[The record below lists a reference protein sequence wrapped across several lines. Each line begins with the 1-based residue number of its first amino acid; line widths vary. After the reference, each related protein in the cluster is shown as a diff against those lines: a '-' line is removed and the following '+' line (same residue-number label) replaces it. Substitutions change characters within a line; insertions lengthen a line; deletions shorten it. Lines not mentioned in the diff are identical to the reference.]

1 MRSDEIRRRSR
12 WMMRAQEWDE
22 PRARY
27 PNVWHDDMPVHVLA
41 YDTVVSR
48 MRLGDLVAVYYP
60 STQRHRVRSE
70 RFLGLSRVVGL
81 RRAHDPAY
89 AWLDLETAHRF
100 DPPLDLKESPRRVVL
115 CCDPGWP
122 AREVELFHKVWD
134 AAVAAGWE
142 PTPEETEEGAGP
154 RTSEPRADV
163 TEPAP
168 AAPEPSAPERSEEV
182 PPEPRPIPTDA
193 RLFGGAVYSGDR
205 KDPRD
210 SSWLAVV
217 ALHDDRLEVVR
228 LEATGRHGLHGLLR
242 DPDETLMR
250 TEGIGLGFPFS
261 LPGPFAEKLLGG
273 PFPEE
278 GWWAF
283 ARHVE
288 KLSLPEYLIALQDFR
303 DAEGEPL
310 RLTDQTAG
318 APSPLRRSGPD
329 LGSRAYHG
337 IKMIAEE
344 RSRYAIRPFEQ
355 AQGRLLLEVYPEGA
369 LQRLGGGGEGGAG
382 RDELIA
388 SLGKLESM
396 PVTIEDPL
404 LRKCRSR
411 PEALRAVLAARCAAV
426 AVVSG
431 ETDKSPEDLGAGEA
445 DRIRRE
451 GWTYGLA

>member
-60 STQRHRVRSE
+60 SSQRHRARSE

-81 RRAHDPAY
+81 RRSHDPAY
-89 AWLDLETAHRF
+89 AWLDLEIAHRF
-100 DPPLDLKESPRRVVL
+100 SPPLDLGESPRRVVL

-122 AREVELFHKVWD
+122 EREVALFRKVWD
-134 AAVAAGWE
+134 AAVAAGWK
-142 PTPEETEEGAGP
+142 PTPEETEEGARP
-154 RTSEPRADV
+154 RAPEPRADEA
-163 TEPAP
+163 EPVSAEAGTVEPEPEEDAP
-168 AAPEPSAPERSEEV
+168 A
-182 PPEPRPIPTDA
+182 EPRPIAPDA
-193 RLFGGAVYSGDR
+193 RLFGGAVYSGELR
-205 KDPRD
+205 DPRD
-210 SSWLAVV
+210 GSWLAVV
-217 ALHDDRLEVVR
+217 ELRDDRLEVIR
-228 LEATGRHGLHGLLR
+228 LEATGRAGLHGLLR
-242 DPDETLMR
+242 DPDGTLMK

-273 PFPEE
+273 PFPED

-283 ARHVE
+283 ARHIE
-288 KLSLPEYLIALQDFR
+288 KLSLPNYLIALQEFR
-303 DAEGEPL
+303 DVEGEL
-310 RLTDQTAG
+310 SRLTDEATG

-329 LGSRAYHG
+329 LGARAYHG

-369 LQRLGGGGEGGAG
+369 LQRLNGGAEEELKRDQQIDALG
-382 RDELIA
+382 R
-388 SLGKLESM
+388 LESL
-396 PVTIEDPL
+396 PVIAEGPL
-404 LRKCRSR
+404 LRKLRSR
-411 PEALRAVLAARCAAV
+411 HEALCAVLAARCAAV

-431 ETDKSPEDLGAGEA
+431 EADKSPEDLGAGEA
-445 DRIRRE
+445 DRVRRE
-451 GWTYGLA
+451 GWIYGLA